1 MIPYRSTVSG
11 AKAQW
16 MLKADEA
23 PSMTRVIL
31 DSGEKVLLAKVDS
44 PDDRVQRK
52 LAKQKET
59 LEENKTRRREQI
71 L

>member
-1 MIPYRSTVSG
+1 
-11 AKAQW
+11 